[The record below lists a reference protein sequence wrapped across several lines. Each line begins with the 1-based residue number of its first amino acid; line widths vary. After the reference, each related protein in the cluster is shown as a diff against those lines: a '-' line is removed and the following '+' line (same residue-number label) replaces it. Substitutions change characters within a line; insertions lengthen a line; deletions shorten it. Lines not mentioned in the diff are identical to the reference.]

1 METAFRF
8 TEKEF
13 SSFNGYIVLLAG
25 LALIGFAG
33 YQSYRIIS
41 LVGITEPSL
50 MGVALIVASFVAGIF
65 AFIGLYMLQPNEGGI
80 LTLFGNYRGTDR
92 SSGLRWCF
100 PFYTRKKI
108 SLRSRNLNSDKL
120 KVNDKNGNPIEIGAA
135 IVWRVRDTAQAVFEI
150 DDYEMY
156 VRVQSEAAIR
166 HLASAYN
173 YDNGG
178 DDTDVKNGI
187 TLRGGADIVA
197 KALASELQ
205 DRFDKAGISVEE
217 AKLTHLAYAPE
228 IASAM
233 LRRQQAEAVID
244 ARSKIV
250 HGAVTMVEMA
260 LKGLS
265 DKNIVHLDDE
275 RKAAMV
281 SNLLV
286 VLCAESNVQ
295 PIVNTGTL
303 YN

>member
-1 METAFRF
+1 MNTSRSF

-13 SSFNGYIVLLAG
+13 VSFNGYIMLLIG
-25 LALIGFAG
+25 LALIAFGG
-33 YQSYRIIS
+33 YRFMSHSDIVTS
-41 LVGITEPSL
+41 SFNSVGLS
-50 MGVALIVASFVAGIF
+50 VALIIAGVF
-65 AFIGLYMLQPNEGGI
+65 AILGLYMLQPNEGALI
-80 LTLFGNYRGTDR
+80 TLFGNYRGTDR
-92 SSGLRWCF
+92 ASGLRWCM
-100 PFYTRKKI
+100 PFYKRQKI

-150 DDYEMY
+150 DDYELY
-156 VRVQSEAAIR
+156 VRVQSESAIR

-178 DDTDVKNGI
+178 DDTDVKNGV
-187 TLRGGADIVA
+187 TLRGGADVVA
-197 KALASELQ
+197 QALASELQ

-217 AKLTHLAYAPE
+217 ARLTHLAYAPE

>member
-1 METAFRF
+1 MKTVTGF
-8 TEKEF
+8 TEQEF
-13 SSFNGYIVLLAG
+13 TSFNGYAMLLLAVVLKVILIYLVWQLASQLNPEITFWRIAFILLFPIAAVFVLL
-25 LALIGFAG
+25 
-33 YQSYRIIS
+33 
-41 LVGITEPSL
+41 
-50 MGVALIVASFVAGIF
+50 
-65 AFIGLYMLQPNEGGI
+65 GLYMLQPNEGALI
-80 LTLFGNYRGTDR
+80 TLFGGYRGTDR
-92 SSGLRWCF
+92 ASGLRWCI
-100 PFYTRKKI
+100 PFYARKKI

-135 IVWRVRDTAQAVFEI
+135 IVWRVRDTAQAVYEI
-150 DDYEMY
+150 DDYELY

-166 HLASAYN
+166 HLASAYS

-178 DDTDVKNGI
+178 DESETKNI
-187 TLRGGADIVA
+187 VTLRGGADIVA
-197 KALASELQ
+197 KALANELQ
-205 DRFDKAGISVEE
+205 ERFNKAGISVEE

>member
-1 METAFRF
+1 MKTGASF

-13 SSFNGYIVLLAG
+13 SSLNGYVMLLTG
-25 LALIGFAG
+25 LLLMGYGG
-33 YQSYRIIS
+33 YQFVTLRNAA
-41 LVGITEPSL
+41 PSFAA
-50 MGVALIVASFVAGIF
+50 VAIAVACVIAGAF
-65 AFIGLYMLQPNEGGI
+65 AILGLYMLQPNEGGI

-108 SLRSRNLNSDKL
+108 SLRSRNLNSEKL

-156 VRVQSEAAIR
+156 VRVQSESAIR
-166 HLASAYN
+166 HLASAYS

-178 DDTDVKNGI
+178 DDTDVKNGV

-244 ARSKIV
+244 ARAKIV

-295 PIVNTGTL
+295 PIVNAGTL

>member
-1 METAFRF
+1 MMNTEMRF
-8 TEKEF
+8 TENEF
-13 SSFNGYIVLLAG
+13 SSFNGYAMGAIGLALLASGIYTLTGFGAATPALLTVALMIAKFVIGVFLLAG
-25 LALIGFAG
+25 L
-33 YQSYRIIS
+33 Y
-41 LVGITEPSL
+41 T
-50 MGVALIVASFVAGIF
+50 
-65 AFIGLYMLQPNEGGI
+65 LQPNECALI
-80 LTLFGNYRGTDR
+80 TLFGNYRGTDR
-92 SSGLRWCF
+92 ASGLRWCL
-100 PFYTRKKI
+100 PFYARRKI

-135 IVWRVRDTAQAVFEI
+135 IVWRVRDTAAAVFEI
-150 DDYEMY
+150 DDYELY

-178 DDTDVKNGI
+178 DETTGATAI

-197 KALASELQ
+197 KALMRELQ
-205 DRFDKAGISVEE
+205 ERFDKAGIDVEE

-265 DKNIVHLDDE
+265 DKNLVTLDNE

>member
-1 METAFRF
+1 MNTSRSF

-13 SSFNGYIVLLAG
+13 VSFNGYIMLLVG
-25 LALIGFAG
+25 LALIGFGGYRFVAHSDIVTSTFNSAG
-33 YQSYRIIS
+33 IS
-41 LVGITEPSL
+41 L
-50 MGVALIVASFVAGIF
+50 
-65 AFIGLYMLQPNEGGI
+65 AFIIAGAFSILGLYMLQPNEGGI
-80 LTLFGNYRGTDR
+80 ITLFGNYRGTDR

-100 PFYTRKKI
+100 PFYSRKKI

-150 DDYEMY
+150 DDYELY
-156 VRVQSEAAIR
+156 VRIQSESAIR
-166 HLASAYN
+166 HLASAYS

-178 DDTDVKNGI
+178 DDTDAKNGV

>member
-1 METAFRF
+1 MNTSRSF

-13 SSFNGYIVLLAG
+13 TSFNGYVMLLVGLGLIGFGGYRFISLSDIVTSSFNGAG
-25 LALIGFAG
+25 LSTALIAC
-33 YQSYRIIS
+33 
-41 LVGITEPSL
+41 
-50 MGVALIVASFVAGIF
+50 GIF
-65 AFIGLYMLQPNEGGI
+65 AIVGLYMLQPNEGGI

-92 SSGLRWCF
+92 ASGLRWCF

-108 SLRSRNLNSDKL
+108 SLRSRNLNSEKL

-150 DDYEMY
+150 DDYELY
-156 VRVQSEAAIR
+156 VRVQSESAIR
-166 HLASAYN
+166 HLASAYS

-178 DDTDVKNGI
+178 DDTDAKNGV

-205 DRFDKAGISVEE
+205 ARFDKAGISVEE

-244 ARSKIV
+244 ARAKIV

>member
-1 METAFRF
+1 MNTSRSF

-13 SSFNGYIVLLAG
+13 VSFNGYIMLLVG
-25 LALIGFAG
+25 LALIGFGG
-33 YQSYRIIS
+33 YRFVSHSDIVTSSFNGVGIS
-41 LVGITEPSL
+41 L
-50 MGVALIVASFVAGIF
+50 ALIIAGTFSIL
-65 AFIGLYMLQPNEGGI
+65 GLYMLQPNEGGI
-80 LTLFGNYRGTDR
+80 ITLFGNYRGTDR

-100 PFYTRKKI
+100 PFYSRKKI

-150 DDYEMY
+150 DDYELY
-156 VRVQSEAAIR
+156 VRIQSESAIR

-178 DDTDVKNGI
+178 DDTDVKNGV

-244 ARSKIV
+244 ARAKIV
-250 HGAVTMVEMA
+250 HGAVSMVEMA

>member
-1 METAFRF
+1 MNTSRSF

-13 SSFNGYIVLLAG
+13 TSFNGYVMLLVG
-25 LALIGFAG
+25 LALIGFGG
-33 YQSYRIIS
+33 YRF
-41 LVGITEPSL
+41 VPHG
-50 MGVALIVASFVAGIF
+50 GIVASSFGGVGLSLALIIAGVF
-65 AFIGLYMLQPNEGGI
+65 AIIGLYMLQPNEGGI

-100 PFYTRKKI
+100 PLYTRKKI

-178 DDTDVKNGI
+178 DDTDVKNGV

>member
-1 METAFRF
+1 MNTSGSF

-13 SSFNGYIVLLAG
+13 VSFNGYIMLLVG
-25 LALIGFAG
+25 LALIGFGG
-33 YQSYRIIS
+33 YRFVSHSDIVTSSFNGIGIS
-41 LVGITEPSL
+41 L
-50 MGVALIVASFVAGIF
+50 ALIIGGTFLIL
-65 AFIGLYMLQPNEGGI
+65 GLYMLQPNEGGI
-80 LTLFGNYRGTDR
+80 ITLFGNYRGTDR

-100 PFYTRKKI
+100 PFYSRKKI

-150 DDYEMY
+150 DDYELY
-156 VRVQSEAAIR
+156 VRIQSESAIR

-178 DDTDVKNGI
+178 DDTDVKNGV

-244 ARSKIV
+244 ARAKIV